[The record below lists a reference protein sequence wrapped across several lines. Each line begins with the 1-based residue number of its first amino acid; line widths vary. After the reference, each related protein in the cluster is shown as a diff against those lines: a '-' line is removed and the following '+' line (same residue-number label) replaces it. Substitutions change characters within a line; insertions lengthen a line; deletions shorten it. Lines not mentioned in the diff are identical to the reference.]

1 MKIALDVM
9 GGDNAPHSNIIGAK
23 RFLEDNKNASLI
35 LVGDQ
40 TIINAQLREYN
51 LTDNHRIEIHHAS
64 EVVTMNEKNPSKSF
78 KTKPD
83 SSIVQ
88 SVKLVKEGKAG
99 AVISAGNTGA
109 LLSSS
114 LFILGKING
123 IKRPTL
129 ATHFPTRSGGFIL
142 SDVGANTDVK
152 PIHLLQFAVM
162 GSVYSKYIK
171 NIKSAEVGLLNIGA
185 EENKGNALTQAAYS
199 QLKEN
204 INGFIGNI
212 EPRYLFDQEIDVVVC
227 DGFAGNVFIKLTE
240 GLSAH
245 LNSWINSKS
254 EIESNR
260 DIASTINKVFDNYNY
275 ESHGASPFLGVKGIV
290 LKCHG
295 ACSHK
300 SVTNALSLATT
311 LSEKDIITK
320 IEEDLENNPSLSKD
334 SESLN
339 CE

>member
-1 MKIALDVM
+1 M
-9 GGDNAPHSNIIGAK
+9 
-23 RFLEDNKNASLI
+23 
-35 LVGDQ
+35 
-40 TIINAQLREYN
+40 
-51 LTDNHRIEIHHAS
+51 
-64 EVVTMNEKNPSKSF
+64 
-78 KTKPD
+78 PD

-88 SVKLVKEGKAG
+88 CVKLVKDEHAD

-109 LLSSS
+109 LLSSA
-114 LFILGKING
+114 LFILGKIKG

-171 NIKSAEVGLLNIGA
+171 NSQSIKVGLLNIGV

-212 EPRYLFDQEIDVVVC
+212 EPRYLFDQKIDVVVC
-227 DGFAGNVFIKLTE
+227 DGFSGNVFIKLTE

-245 LNSWINSKS
+245 LNNWINSKN
-254 EIESNR
+254 EIKSRPE
-260 DIASTINKVFDNYNY
+260 IASTIDTVFDNYNY

-295 ACSHK
+295 ACSDK
-300 SVTNALSLATT
+300 SVTNALILAST
-311 LSEKDIITK
+311 LSEKNIITK

-334 SESLN
+334 SE
-339 CE
+339 

>member
-9 GGDNAPHSNIIGAK
+9 GGDNAPQSNIIGAK
-23 RFLEDNKNASLI
+23 KFLQSNKNTSLI
-35 LVGDQ
+35 LVGDKS
-40 TIINAQLREYN
+40 IINEQLKEN
-51 LTDNHRIEIHHAS
+51 DLFLDNKIEIHHTR
-64 EVVTMNEKNPSKSF
+64 EIVTMNEERPSMAF

-88 SVKLVKEGKAG
+88 SVKLVKDGIAD

-114 LFILGKING
+114 LFVLGKIKG

-129 ATHFPTRSGGFIL
+129 ATYFPTKNGGFIL

-162 GSVYSKYIK
+162 ASVYSKYVKNSDSIK
-171 NIKSAEVGLLNIGA
+171 VGLLNIGS
-185 EENKGNALTQAAYS
+185 EKNKGNTLTQAAFS
-199 QLKEN
+199 HLNEN

-212 EPRYLFDQEIDVVVC
+212 EPRCLFEKKIDVVVC

-240 GLSAH
+240 GLSSH
-245 LNSWINSKS
+245 LKNWITSKDVIKNNP
-254 EIESNR
+254 EIV
-260 DIASTINKVFDNYNY
+260 DTIDSIFENYNY

-295 ACSHK
+295 ACSDK
-300 SVTNALSLATT
+300 SVTNALNLART
-311 LSEKDIITK
+311 LSEKNIIGK
-320 IEEDLENNPSLSKD
+320 IEEDLESNPSLSLD
-334 SESLN
+334 SE
-339 CE
+339 